1 MNPSKEKLKKIY
13 FIGIGG
19 SGMSGLA
26 ELLFNL
32 GYQVTGSDINKSTIT
47 DRLNDLGINLKIGH
61 EITNL
66 GDAEMVIKSSAI
78 LETNVELIHARKLGL
93 PILERAELLSSL
105 MNMKRGIAV
114 AGTHGKTTTTSI
126 LASIMTEALL
136 DPTIINGG
144 IINSFASNAK
154 LGTGNYLIAEADES
168 DKSFLMLQPSLEII
182 TNIDSDHLV
191 NYEGSMSNLEQSFIE
206 FIKKLPFNGLLVACG
221 DDPIIKKLVHSFP
234 RKTILYGFEEHND
247 YRIDDYK
254 TKFFSSEFSLS
265 NKQGSVSKFELN
277 LPGQHNVLNAAAA
290 SVLAIEEG
298 ISLINI
304 KTALK
309 KFSGINRRMELLGK
323 LNEITVIDD
332 YGHHPTEIKNTLIT
346 LKECLPEEE
355 ITMIFQPHR
364 YTRTKD
370 LFNEFIDVL
379 SKVERLILLEVYSAG
394 EKAIKGIN
402 SQSILEAIKNKGKKK
417 LFFAS
422 SIEHA
427 IELTETFIPNE
438 KGILLIQGAG
448 SISKISQELLE
459 KIGKQ

>member
-1 MNPSKEKLKKIY
+1 
-13 FIGIGG
+13 
-19 SGMSGLA
+19 
-26 ELLFNL
+26 
-32 GYQVTGSDINKSTIT
+32 
-47 DRLNDLGINLKIGH
+47 
-61 EITNL
+61 
-66 GDAEMVIKSSAI
+66 
-78 LETNVELIHARKLGL
+78 
-93 PILERAELLSSL
+93 
-105 MNMKRGIAV
+105 
-114 AGTHGKTTTTSI
+114 
-126 LASIMTEALL
+126 
-136 DPTIINGG
+136 
-144 IINSFASNAK
+144 
-154 LGTGNYLIAEADES
+154 
-168 DKSFLMLQPSLEII
+168 MLQPSLEII
-182 TNIDSDHLV
+182 TNIDGDHLV

-221 DDPIIKKLVHSFP
+221 DDPIIKQLLGFFP

-277 LPGQHNVLNAAAA
+277 LPGKHNVLNAAAA

-298 ISLINI
+298 VSLINI

-370 LFNEFIDVL
+370 LFNQFIDVL

>member
-47 DRLNDLGINLKIGH
+47 DRLNDLGIDLKIGH

-114 AGTHGKTTTTSI
+114 AGTHGKPTTTSI

-182 TNIDSDHLV
+182 TNIDGDHLV
-191 NYEGSMSNLEQSFIE
+191 NYEGSMSNLEQSFVK
-206 FIKKLPFNGLLVACG
+206 FIKKLPFNGLLGACG
-221 DDPIIKKLVHSFP
+221 DDPIIKKLLGSFP

-277 LPGQHNVLNAAAA
+277 LPGKHNVLNAAAA

>member
-47 DRLNDLGINLKIGH
+47 DRLNDLGVNLKIGH

-66 GDAEMVIKSSAI
+66 DDAEMVIKSSAI

-182 TNIDSDHLV
+182 TNIDGDHLV
-191 NYEGSMSNLEQSFIE
+191 NYEGSMSNLEQSYIE

-221 DDPIIKKLVHSFP
+221 DDAIIKKLLGSFP

>member
-1 MNPSKEKLKKIY
+1 MNPSKETLKNIY

-32 GYQVTGSDINKSTIT
+32 GYEVTGSDINESTAT
-47 DRLNDLGINLKIGH
+47 ERLINLGIKLKIGH

-66 GDAEMVIKSSAI
+66 DEAEMVIKSSAI
-78 LETNVELIHARKLGL
+78 PETNIELMHARKLGL

-114 AGTHGKTTTTSI
+114 AGTHGKTTTTSL

-182 TNIDSDHLV
+182 TNIDADHLI
-191 NYEGSMSNLEQSFIE
+191 NYEGSISNLEESFIE
-206 FIKKLPFNGLLVACG
+206 FVKKLPFDGLLVACG
-221 DDPIIKKLVHSFP
+221 DDQIIKKLIGSFP

-247 YRIDDYK
+247 YRIDGYK
-254 TKFFSSEFSLS
+254 TKHFSSEFSLF

-277 LPGQHNVLNAAAA
+277 LPGKHNVLNAAAA

-309 KFSGINRRMELLGK
+309 KFSGINRRMELLGR
-323 LNEITVIDD
+323 LNEITIIDD
-332 YGHHPTEIKNTLIT
+332 YGHHPTEIKNTLFT
-346 LKECLPEEE
+346 LKESFPEEE

-370 LFNEFIDVL
+370 LFHEFVEVL
-379 SKVERLILLEVYSAG
+379 TEVDRLILLEVYSAG
-394 EKAIKGIN
+394 ENVIEGIN
-402 SQSILEAIKNKGKKK
+402 SQSILKAIKNRSKEK
-417 LFFAS
+417 FIFAS
-422 SIEHA
+422 SIEIA
-427 IELTETFIPNE
+427 MELIDSFVPNE
-438 KGILLIQGAG
+438 KGVLLIQGAG
-448 SISKISQELLE
+448 SISEISNQLLKKIS
-459 KIGKQ
+459 KQ